1 MNVSETA
8 CSELLIATSNPGKIR
23 EIQLGLKEL
32 PLRLRLL
39 AEFPKVSQPHEA
51 GESYEQ
57 NAIIK
62 ATAYAKQTG
71 LRALAEDSGL
81 EVDFLDG
88 APGLKSARFGG
99 TSDSERIGL
108 LLTRLSGAHGK
119 ERGARFRCIMA
130 IVDPDTS
137 VINIAEG
144 VCKGTIGRTP
154 AGGNGFGYDPI
165 FIPEGYDLTFAQL
178 PTEIKTNISH
188 RALALATT
196 RKFLSRLLI
205 DA

>member
-23 EIQLGLKEL
+23 EIQLGLHDL

-39 AEFPKVSQPHEA
+39 AEFPKISQPHEV

-71 LRALAEDSGL
+71 LWALADDSGL
-81 EVDFLDG
+81 EVDFLGG
-88 APGLKSARFGG
+88 APGLKSARLGG

-108 LLTRLSGAHGK
+108 LLSKLSGVYGK

-130 IVDPDTS
+130 IVDPDIG

-144 VCKGTIGRTP
+144 ICNGTIGRAP
-154 AGGNGFGYDPI
+154 VGGNGFGYDPI
-165 FIPEGYDLTFAQL
+165 FIPEGYKLTFAQL
-178 PTEIKTNISH
+178 PTETKTNISH

-196 RKFLSRLLI
+196 RKFLSRLLV
-205 DA
+205 DP